1 MWKQWQIEGGKE
13 KSEENAKDEK
23 EVTLSKVDK
32 KVKSKGK
39 DYLKDKDKKRET
51 RSCNHCGMKGHIE
64 VNCQKKHPSLTAEK
78 FKGKKTEKAG
88 AAIEEEHLLS
98 MVDIF
103 NDVIIFCVE
112 TSINNGFGNVTDKD
126 DILDLEAR
134 TECGK
139 KRKCLS

>member
-64 VNCQKKHPSLTAEK
+64 VNC
-78 FKGKKTEKAG
+78 
-88 AAIEEEHLLS
+88 
-98 MVDIF
+98 
-103 NDVIIFCVE
+103 
-112 TSINNGFGNVTDKD
+112 
-126 DILDLEAR
+126 
-134 TECGK
+134 
-139 KRKCLS
+139 